1 MKVLLAIDDSKFSEA
16 ATQAV
21 IHQMRPDRS
30 DVLVLHVVEPLLLIP
45 YEYIGDVSTLQAAQ
59 KEALKRG
66 KELVARAKEQLERAG
81 FKAQSSVEEG
91 DPRSTILDH
100 AAHTSVDVVV
110 VGSHGRKG
118 LDRFLIGSVAESVAR
133 HAVCSV
139 WVVRIPSAR

>member
-1 MKVLLAIDDSKFSEA
+1 MI
-16 ATQAV
+16 
-21 IHQMRPDRS
+21 
-30 DVLVLHVVEPLLLIP
+30 
-45 YEYIGDVSTLQAAQ
+45 
-59 KEALKRG
+59 
-66 KELVARAKEQLERAG
+66 RAKEQLEKAG
-81 FKAQSSVEEG
+81 FKAQTAVKEG
-91 DPRSTILDH
+91 DPKSTILDY